1 MHKTH
6 YKLLV
11 CLMIFLCLI
20 VIPTSFAADA
30 DAYSMDESIFSDNS
44 LNLAESVEN
53 KGGSLDSIDDDISLD
68 SENDEAEILDSS
80 SSDNDTLSA
89 DYYFNSLNAS
99 DGLIIKNN
107 SVIHLTNGVYKV
119 NLSQSFKNVKIIGQ
133 DASQT
138 ILKNL
143 TKNAFKVYGTFTLIN
158 VTLDGAEIYNY
169 GKLNASNVIF
179 TNGDGQVVLGSDQ
192 SGGAICSKGNSY
204 SVYLNNCSFYKN
216 SARYGGAIYSSSST
230 IKITNCRFFNNSAS
244 IGGAIYA
251 IGNNLEITNCEF
263 IDNNASIGGALTLLN
278 SSSKIIN
285 LTGINNT
292 ASNDGGVIYQMYGNL
307 TVSKSTFLSNNAR
320 NGAGI
325 SVVGTKTL
333 LITNNTFINN
343 SAMGYAGAV
352 YYIFN
357 NKSSLDNF
365 YENNTASDSDYNN
378 LYNTSNFDFV
388 IQDNNYTMYAYNLSN
403 GSLPSSYSSVSNG
416 YVTSIKKQ
424 DGGGNCW
431 AFATIAT

>member
-44 LNLAESVEN
+44 LNLAESVED
-53 KGGSLDSIDDDISLD
+53 KEDSLDSIDDDISLD
-68 SENDEAEILDSS
+68 SANDEEEILDSS
-80 SSDNDTLSA
+80 SSDNDILSA

-107 SVIHLTNGVYKV
+107 SVIHLANGVYNV

-133 DASQT
+133 DTSQT

-179 TNGDGQVVLGSDQ
+179 TNGDGQVGLGSDQ
-192 SGGAICSKGNSY
+192 SGGAIFSKGNSY

-263 IDNNASIGGALTLLN
+263 IDNNASIGG
-278 SSSKIIN
+278 
-285 LTGINNT
+285 
-292 ASNDGGVIYQMYGNL
+292 
-307 TVSKSTFLSNNAR
+307 
-320 NGAGI
+320 
-325 SVVGTKTL
+325 
-333 LITNNTFINN
+333 
-343 SAMGYAGAV
+343 
-352 YYIFN
+352 
-357 NKSSLDNF
+357 
-365 YENNTASDSDYNN
+365 
-378 LYNTSNFDFV
+378 
-388 IQDNNYTMYAYNLSN
+388 
-403 GSLPSSYSSVSNG
+403 
-416 YVTSIKKQ
+416 
-424 DGGGNCW
+424 
-431 AFATIAT
+431 